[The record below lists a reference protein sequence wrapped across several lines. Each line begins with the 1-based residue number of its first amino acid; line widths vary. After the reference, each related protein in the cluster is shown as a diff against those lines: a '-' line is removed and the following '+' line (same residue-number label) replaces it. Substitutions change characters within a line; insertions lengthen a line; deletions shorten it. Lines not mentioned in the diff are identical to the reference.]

1 MPDALASQVAA
12 GEVVERPASVVKEL
26 VENSID
32 AESRKI
38 EIRVQGGGRTQIRV
52 VDDGIGMNRDDALMC
67 LERHATSKIR
77 STEDLDGIATL
88 GFRGEAIPSIASVSK
103 FRLTSREKDALVGTE
118 IFVNGGKLIDVK
130 DSGEAPGTQ
139 VDIRSLF
146 FNIPARRKF
155 LRTENTEYSHLE
167 QIVKVQAIAHPEV
180 GFTLLRND
188 RPQFQ
193 LPPGSQLLERIQGL
207 AGTDIAERLLKV
219 EPFESDDIRVSGYIG
234 GFGMGRSNRS
244 LQLTFLNG
252 RPVEAAMLN
261 YALRE
266 GFHTALM
273 KGQYPITFLFLEMSP
288 FAVDVN
294 VHPAKKEV
302 RFRDGNAV
310 RDAVIEAVSQTLTRA
325 QSTIPGQQVRK
336 FTAPAEEPS
345 TSSEETLQLIPERE
359 QRALRKDWAETTP
372 SLVAPSSSEPP
383 ASPSRPPASD
393 SEPQSPTSEPEPADS
408 GAQPS
413 DPETHSPDLGT
424 AQPSSNA
431 PVSAAAADHT
441 VTPTDFRIIGVLKK
455 LYVLMESAEGLVLM
469 DQHAAHERVLF
480 EKMRKRMANEGVP
493 TQKLLMPLTVE
504 LAPKDFDLVQQNL
517 DAIQRLGI
525 GAEPFGKNTLKID
538 SLPTFFKADD
548 PATYMSEVI
557 DELKKTSRRMSSMRL
572 GEDMVATTVCRYA
585 VKANDDLRPLEV
597 DKLLEDLLACEL
609 PYCCPHGRPT
619 LIQMSFDELEKKFGR
634 TV

>member
-32 AESRKI
+32 AEARKI
-38 EIRVQGGGRTQIRV
+38 EIRVQGGGRSQIRV

-103 FRLTSREKDALVGTE
+103 FRLTSREKDALAGTE

-139 VDIRSLF
+139 VDVRSLF

-219 EPFESDDIRVSGYIG
+219 EPFESDDITITGYIG

-302 RFRDGNAV
+302 RFRDGNSV
-310 RDAVIEAVSQTLTRA
+310 RDAVIEAVSQTLTRE
-325 QSTIPGQQVRK
+325 QKTIPGQQVRHIPANP
-336 FTAPAEEPS
+336 APPDNAAQPA
-345 TSSEETLQLIPERE
+345 LIPERE
-359 QRALRKDWAETTP
+359 QRALRKDWAEPALRPQPEVQKEP
-372 SLVAPSSSEPP
+372 S
-383 ASPSRPPASD
+383 
-393 SEPQSPTSEPEPADS
+393 TEPALTQVETLEAKPGNPDEI
-408 GAQPS
+408 Q
-413 DPETHSPDLGT
+413 DLPE
-424 AQPSSNA
+424 A
-431 PVSAAAADHT
+431 PKPKPEKSVSAQ
-441 VTPTDFRIIGVLKK
+441 DFRIIGILKK

-480 EKMRKRMANEGVP
+480 EQMRRRMADEGVP
-493 TQKLLMPLTVE
+493 AQKLLMPLTVE
-504 LAPKDFDLVQQNL
+504 LSPKDFDLVQQNL

-557 DELKKTSRRMSSMRL
+557 DELKKASRRMSSMRL

-585 VKANDDLRPLEV
+585 VKANDALRPPEV

>member
-1 MPDALASQVAA
+1 DNQIYPQLIAKSQH
-12 GEVVERPASVVKEL
+12 L
-26 VENSID
+26 
-32 AESRKI
+32 RKP
-38 EIRVQGGGRTQIRV
+38 
-52 VDDGIGMNRDDALMC
+52 
-67 LERHATSKIR
+67 SKII
-77 STEDLDGIATL
+77 SQKGAM
-88 GFRGEAIPSIASVSK
+88 FAQV
-103 FRLTSREKDALVGTE
+103 VG
-118 IFVNGGKLIDVK
+118 
-130 DSGEAPGTQ
+130 P
-139 VDIRSLF
+139 
-146 FNIPARRKF
+146 
-155 LRTENTEYSHLE
+155 
-167 QIVKVQAIAHPEV
+167 PE
-180 GFTLLRND
+180 
-188 RPQFQ
+188 
-193 LPPGSQLLERIQGL
+193 SQLLERIQGL
-207 AGTDIAERLLKV
+207 AGTDVAERLLKI
-219 EPFESDDIRVSGYIG
+219 EPYESGDIRISGYIG

-244 LQLTFLNG
+244 LQLSFLNG

-310 RDAVIEAVSQTLTRA
+310 RDAVIEAVSQTLTREQA
-325 QSTIPGQQVRK
+325 TIPGQQVRQIA
-336 FTAPAEEPS
+336 TPSSEPPNSTQTES
-345 TSSEETLQLIPERE
+345 TSQPNLIPKRE
-359 QRALRKDWAETTP
+359 QNALRKDW
-372 SLVAPSSSEPP
+372 LQPSSS
-383 ASPSRPPASD
+383 SPSLDLEQAEMAKEVPTAEPSPKTGSD
-393 SEPQSPTSEPEPADS
+393 DDPGEEIQSSEEPISLPEPQPTVQAE
-408 GAQPS
+408 
-413 DPETHSPDLGT
+413 
-424 AQPSSNA
+424 
-431 PVSAAAADHT
+431 
-441 VTPTDFRIIGVLKK
+441 DFRIIGILRK

-504 LAPKDFDLVQQNL
+504 LEPKDFDLVQQNL

-557 DELKKTSRRMSSMRL
+557 DELKKASRRMSSMRL

-585 VKANDDLRPLEV
+585 VKANDDLRTPEV
-597 DKLLEDLLACEL
+597 NKLLEDLLACEL

>member
-1 MPDALASQVAA
+1 MGRIRLMPDALASQVAA

-32 AESRKI
+32 AEARKI
-38 EIRVQGGGRTQIRV
+38 DIRVQGGGRSQIRV

-77 STEDLDGIATL
+77 STGDLDGIATL

-103 FRLTSREKDALVGTE
+103 FRLTSREKDALAGTE
-118 IFVNGGKLIDVK
+118 IFVNGGKLVDVK

-139 VDIRSLF
+139 VDVRSLF

-155 LRTENTEYSHLE
+155 LRTENTEFSHLE
-167 QIVKVQAIAHPEV
+167 QVVKVQAIAHPEV
-180 GFTLLRND
+180 GFTLVRND
-188 RPQFQ
+188 RPQFR

-207 AGTDIAERLLKV
+207 AGTDVAERLLEI
-219 EPFESDDIRVSGYIG
+219 EPFESDDITVTGYIG
-234 GFGMGRSNRS
+234 GFGMGRSNRG

-310 RDAVIEAVSQTLTRA
+310 RDAIIEAVSQTLTRA
-325 QSTIPGQQVRK
+325 QATVPGQQVRQMEEQPPD
-336 FTAPAEEPS
+336 TSPSTDTTHSTHEEAPA
-345 TSSEETLQLIPERE
+345 LIPERE
-359 QRALRKDWAETTP
+359 QHALRHDWAAEP
-372 SLVAPSSSEPP
+372 PPAPP
-383 ASPSRPPASD
+383 ASL
-393 SEPQSPTSEPEPADS
+393 
-408 GAQPS
+408 
-413 DPETHSPDLGT
+413 PETPKSAPAATLPEKPGKPAPT
-424 AQPSSNA
+424 EQN
-431 PVSAAAADHT
+431 PVSAA
-441 VTPTDFRIIGVLKK
+441 DFRIIGVLRK

-480 EKMRKRMANEGVP
+480 EQMRQRMAEQGVP
-493 TQKLLMPLTVE
+493 AQKLLMPLTVE
-504 LAPKDFDLVQQNL
+504 LSPKDFDLVQQNL

-538 SLPTFFKADD
+538 SLPTFFKTDD

-572 GEDMVATTVCRYA
+572 GEDMVATTVCRHA
-585 VKANDDLRPLEV
+585 VKANDDLRPAEV
-597 DKLLEDLLACEL
+597 EKLLADLLACEL

>member
-1 MPDALASQVAA
+1 MGRIRLMPDALASQVAA

-32 AESRKI
+32 AEARKI

-77 STEDLDGIATL
+77 TTEDLDGIATL

-130 DSGEAPGTQ
+130 DSGDAPGTQ

-193 LPPGSQLLERIQGL
+193 LPPGSQLLERVQGL
-207 AGTDIAERLLKV
+207 AGTDIAERLLKI
-219 EPFESDDIRVSGYIG
+219 EPYEADDIRVTGYIG

-244 LQLTFLNG
+244 LQLSFLNG

-310 RDAVIEAVSQTLTRA
+310 RDAVIEAVTRTLTRE
-325 QSTIPGQQVRK
+325 QSTIPGQQVRQIA
-336 FTAPAEEPS
+336 APQAAPPTSPAFQPPS
-345 TSSEETLQLIPERE
+345 QPSLIPERE
-359 QRALRKDWAETTP
+359 QTALRRDWLQTPPPPKDSAQEAPAAQPELPAAQAE
-372 SLVAPSSSEPP
+372 APEAEPAPIEPP
-383 ASPSRPPASD
+383 A
-393 SEPQSPTSEPEPADS
+393 TEPEPQA
-408 GAQPS
+408 
-413 DPETHSPDLGT
+413 
-424 AQPSSNA
+424 
-431 PVSAAAADHT
+431 T
-441 VTPTDFRIIGVLKK
+441 VQAEDFRIIGVLKK

-480 EKMRKRMANEGVP
+480 EKMRRRMANEGVP
-493 TQKLLMPLTVE
+493 AQKLLMPLTVE
-504 LAPKDFDLVQQNL
+504 LAPRDFDLVQQNL
-517 DAIQRLGI
+517 EAIQRLGI

-538 SLPTFFKADD
+538 SLPTFFKTDD

-557 DELKKTSRRMSSMRL
+557 DELKKASRRMSSMRL

-585 VKANDDLRPLEV
+585 VKANDDLRPPEV
-597 DKLLEDLLACEL
+597 SKLLEDLLDCEL

-619 LIQMSFDELEKKFGR
+619 LIQMSFEELEKKFGR